1 MAKEFYN
8 RAKTTNKLRKMY
20 GFEYD
25 KIDIYA
31 AKYTRDEYGEMLL
44 QVVYFTVCS
53 IKYASDLITGELLI
67 IEQ

>member
-8 RAKTTNKLRKMY
+8 RAKTTNELRKMY

-31 AKYTRDEYGEMLL
+31 TKYTRDEHGEMLL
-44 QVVYFTVCS
+44 IAVYFKVCG
-53 IKYASDLITGELLI
+53 IKYGSDLLTGELLI